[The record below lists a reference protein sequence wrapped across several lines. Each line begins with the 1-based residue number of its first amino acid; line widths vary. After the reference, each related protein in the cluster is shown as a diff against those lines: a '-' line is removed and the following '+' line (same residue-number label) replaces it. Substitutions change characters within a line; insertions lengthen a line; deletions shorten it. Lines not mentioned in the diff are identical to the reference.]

1 MNLSLATLKDAAAIW
16 DLQRSAYQ
24 TEAAIY
30 DDFTIPPLTE
40 TLDQLQDQFRWK
52 YFLKATEGG
61 PIVGSVRTFAKEGT
75 CYVERLIVDVRHRR
89 RGIGTAL

>member
-1 MNLSLATLKDAAAIW
+1 MNLSPATLEDAAAIW

-30 DDFTIPPLTE
+30 DDFTIPPLVE

-52 YFLKATEGG
+52 RFLKATEGG
-61 PIVGSVRTFAKEGT
+61 TH
-75 CYVERLIVDVRHRR
+75 CRLGPDVRKGRHMLRR
-89 RGIGTAL
+89 TSDC